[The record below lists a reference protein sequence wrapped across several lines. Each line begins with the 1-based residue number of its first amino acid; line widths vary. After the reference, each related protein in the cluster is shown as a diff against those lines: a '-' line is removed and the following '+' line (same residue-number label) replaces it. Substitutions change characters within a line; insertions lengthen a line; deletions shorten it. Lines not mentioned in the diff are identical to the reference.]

1 MPKRLTASGEPRPE
15 AEAER
20 KLEGVGSTARLGGCA
35 CIAPLPAL
43 PQDAWFAVHLLICRD
58 QIVPL
63 MSVNSSE

>member
-1 MPKRLTASGEPRPE
+1 MRLKLSKGENNPILRVN
-15 AEAER
+15 
-20 KLEGVGSTARLGGCA
+20 GVGSTARLGGCA